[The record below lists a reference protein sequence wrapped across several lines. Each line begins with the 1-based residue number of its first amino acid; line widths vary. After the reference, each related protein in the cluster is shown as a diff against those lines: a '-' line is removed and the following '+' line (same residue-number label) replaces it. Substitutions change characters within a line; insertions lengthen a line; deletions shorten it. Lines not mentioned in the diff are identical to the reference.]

1 MRISNQSIYDSIKFN
16 LASTSD
22 SMLQANQVISSGK
35 RINRI
40 SDDPVGQVSV
50 MSLRSSLDHIE
61 QMERNINMGRS
72 WLNAGETAMSQIQ
85 NILTDTKVLCIEM
98 ANATQNAST
107 RAIAAEEVEGF
118 LQQVLSLS
126 NTQVDGRYIFSG
138 TKTDTAPYSL
148 GTDADGDTS
157 VDYNG
162 NTTEFKVNIAKGIDV
177 EVGRVGTDIFG
188 GDPIADW
195 GDPAAGTDNIF
206 KTLLDLKETLLND
219 DVSGI
224 QTAMAELDDQMNRLG
239 SLISDT
245 GAKENRL
252 DVKENIIQDLRLVT
266 TDRKSTL
273 EDADIAEAIMNLK
286 ARETAYQA
294 ALASA
299 SKVMN
304 LSLVNFL

>member
-1 MRISNQSIYDSIKFN
+1 MRISNQSIYSSIKFN

-35 RINRI
+35 RINRL

-50 MSLRSSLDHIE
+50 MSLRSSLENLE
-61 QMERNINMGRS
+61 QMERNINVGRS

-85 NILTDTKVLCIEM
+85 DILTDTKVLCIEM

-107 RAIAAEEVEGF
+107 RAIAAEEVEGS
-118 LQQVLSLS
+118 LEQILSLA

-138 TKTDTAPYSL
+138 TTTDTAPYSSSS
-148 GTDADGDTS
+148 GYVYG
-157 VDYNG
+157 G
-162 NTTEFKVNIAKGIDV
+162 NDTEFEVNIAKGINV
-177 EVGRVGTDIFG
+177 AVGRVGTDVFGSDG
-188 GDPIADW
+188 GD
-195 GDPAAGTDNIF
+195 DNIF
-206 KTLLDLKETLLND
+206 QTLTDLQNSLSSND
-219 DVSGI
+219 IPGI
-224 QTAMAELDDQMNRLG
+224 HTAMEELDDQMNRLG
-239 SLISDT
+239 SLIADT
-245 GAKENRL
+245 GAKETRL
-252 DVKENIIQDLRLVT
+252 DVKENIIQDLRLVY
-266 TDRKSTL
+266 TDRKSTV
-273 EDADIAEAIMNLK
+273 EDADMAEAVMNLK